1 MVETWYA
8 LLAAMLCAYLVLD
21 GWNIGAGITSYAI
34 GCDQRERRAVMRALG
49 PSWSWHEVW
58 LIAFGGTLFM
68 AFPAIYAAT
77 FAGFSFAFFPL
88 LWSLILRGV
97 AIEVRGLVDDPL
109 WRSAWD
115 GAFWLSST
123 LLALL
128 IGLAAGNVLRGVPL
142 DAHGDFAL
150 PLFTDFGIR
159 GQVGLIDWYT
169 VAVALFTLLAL
180 GAHGASYIALRTA
193 GVVQERAAL
202 VGRRLWTATLLALP
216 VITASTASARAD
228 LFPHMVQRAP
238 AWLGVAVLAA
248 GAITLIAG
256 LVRQRTAA
264 VFVGGALALGG
275 LVGAAAAAMFPV
287 MLASTVPEAPS
298 LLAYGH
304 SATAPNLA
312 VALAW
317 WSAAAVLVGVYLAF
331 VLRHDA
337 RVLDRGHQGPDA
349 AGSDRPLR

>member
-21 GWNIGAGITSYAI
+21 GWNIGAGITSAMI
-34 GCDQRERRAVMRALG
+34 AADQQERGAVMRALG

-68 AFPAIYAAT
+68 AFPAVYAAT

-97 AIEVRGLVDDPL
+97 ALEVRGLVDDPL
-109 WRSAWD
+109 WRAAWD
-115 GAFWLSST
+115 GTWWFSST

-128 IGLAAGNVLRGVPL
+128 IGLVAGNALRGVPL
-142 DAHGDFAL
+142 DAAGDFAL

-159 GQVGLIDWYT
+159 GRVGLIDWYT
-169 VAVALFTLLAL
+169 LEVAVFTLLAL
-180 GAHGASYIALRTA
+180 AAHGASYVALKTA
-193 GVVQERAAL
+193 GALQQRAAL

-216 VITASTASARAD
+216 LVTMSTAIARD
-228 LFPHMVQRAP
+228 SLFPAMAQRTLG
-238 AWLGVAVLAA
+238 WLGVAVVAA
-248 GAITLIAG
+248 GAVLLLSG
-256 LVRQRTAA
+256 LVRRRTAA
-264 VFVGGALALGG
+264 VFAGGALALIG
-275 LVGAAAAAMFPV
+275 LVGGAAAAMFPV
-287 MLASTVPEAPS
+287 MLASTMAEVPS

-304 SATAPNLA
+304 SATARNLA
-312 VALAW
+312 LALAW
-317 WSAAAVLVGVYLAF
+317 WGGAAILAAVYLVF

-337 RVLDRGHQGPDA
+337 SRGDGGDGH
-349 AGSDRPLR
+349 